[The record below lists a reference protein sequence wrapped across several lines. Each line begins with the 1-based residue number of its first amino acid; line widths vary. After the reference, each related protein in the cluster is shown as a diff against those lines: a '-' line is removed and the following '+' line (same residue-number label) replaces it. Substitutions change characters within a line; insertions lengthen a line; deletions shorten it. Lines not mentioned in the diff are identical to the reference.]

1 MCTTKAVGD
10 LKHGAGVV
18 VTHQWEPSELGVETV
33 EFRVR
38 LYTR

>member
-10 LKHGAGVV
+10 LKHRVGVV
-18 VTHQWEPSELGVETV
+18 ATCQWGPIELGGEIA

-38 LYTR
+38 MPTR